1 MCTERNHNGKQKA
14 KKTAAKKTARSI
26 QITKQQKDAH
36 GGCKI
41 QITFYHGP
49 THKQKTRVK
58 LQVRRQEAYKL
69 QNKLQNSKKMH
80 MVDVRAQKSPWK
92 KGSKNGEK
100 RKRKKTHMVD
110 LREEGGY
117 ARQPRPA
124 KKADSNLQK
133 MQ

>member
-1 MCTERNHNGKQKA
+1 MFRVWVLLFLDLLDL
-14 KKTAAKKTARSI
+14 
-26 QITKQQKDAH
+26 KDAH
-36 GGCKI
+36 GGCKCA
-41 QITFYHGP
+41 QREITMENR
-49 THKQKTRVK
+49 KQK
-58 LQVRRQEAYKL
+58 RRQQKRQQEAYKL
-69 QNKLQNSKKMH
+69 QNRKKMH